1 MTDNRIGN
9 LSLHDVEA
17 DGFTV
22 ATHYSI
28 DRINKT
34 MDYCKERHNS
44 GDHSVLGGDKL
55 IATVDPAIVHLWIS
69 KHGITMPQFMADP
82 KIAKRFLEDP
92 DNSNF
97 RIWKGAL

>member
-1 MTDNRIGN
+1 MSN
-9 LSLHDVEA
+9 LTFHDETNDSLVV
-17 DGFTV
+17 G
-22 ATHYSI
+22 THYSI

-34 MDYCKERHNS
+34 MDYCKEMHNS
-44 GDHSVLGGDKL
+44 GNHSVLGGDKL
-55 IATVDPAIVHLWIS
+55 IASVDPAIIHLWCNTN
-69 KHGITMPQFMADP
+69 KITMSDFMLDP